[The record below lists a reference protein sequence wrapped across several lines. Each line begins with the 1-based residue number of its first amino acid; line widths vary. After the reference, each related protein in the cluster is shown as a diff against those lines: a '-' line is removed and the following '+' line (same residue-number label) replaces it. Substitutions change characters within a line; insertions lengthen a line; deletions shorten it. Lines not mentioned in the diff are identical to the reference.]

1 MAEPNNQEVKS
12 RRDMAVERLRERY
25 PDKEFNDD
33 EAIFGQISDD
43 YDELDGQLNSYK
55 EREQGMVDMMTKDPR
70 MANFLAAWHQGEN
83 PLVAMMR
90 MYGPELKDAL
100 DDPELQDKLAEAQTE
115 YLDRLAES
123 KELNQ
128 QFDDNVAS
136 SIAERDA
143 FQQEKG
149 LSDEQMDEIH
159 DRLEQK
165 ARDIIVGKFTR
176 DMYEDEYMAMNHD
189 SDVAAAADEA
199 EVRGRNAKIN
209 ETLRKR
215 GEGDGVAPLG
225 GSAGKVNPQRPKSI
239 LQLAREEEMGM

>member
-1 MAEPNNQEVKS
+1 
-12 RRDMAVERLRERY
+12 MAVDRLRERY

-70 MANFLAAWHQGEN
+70 SANFLAAWHQGEN

-100 DDPELQDKLAEAQTE
+100 DDPELQDQLAEAQKD
-115 YLDRLAES
+115 YLERMATS
-123 KELNQ
+123 KELEQ
-128 QFDDNVAS
+128 QAEANVEQ

-143 FQQEKG
+143 FQQEYG
-149 LSDEQMDEIH
+149 LSDEEMDQVMDSLKQIFE
-159 DRLEQK
+159 DAL
-165 ARDIIVGKFTR
+165 VGKFSR
-176 DMYEDEYMAMNHD
+176 ASMEIAYKAMNHD

-209 ETLRKR
+209 ETLRR
-215 GEGDGVAPLG
+215 RQEGDGVAPLG
-225 GSAGKVNPQRPKSI
+225 GSAGKVRQEKRAQSI
-239 LQLAREEEMGM
+239 FDVANGAM

>member
-1 MAEPNNQEVKS
+1 
-12 RRDMAVERLRERY
+12 MAVDRLRERY

-70 MANFLAAWHQGEN
+70 SANFLAAWHQGEN

-100 DDPELQDKLAEAQTE
+100 DDPELQDQLAEAQKD
-115 YLDRLAES
+115 YLERMATS
-123 KELNQ
+123 KELEQ
-128 QFDDNVAS
+128 QAEANVEQ

-143 FQQEKG
+143 FQQEYG
-149 LSDEQMDEIH
+149 LSDEEMDQVMDSLKQIFE
-159 DRLEQK
+159 DAL
-165 ARDIIVGKFTR
+165 VGKFSR
-176 DMYEDEYMAMNHD
+176 ASMEIAYKAMNHD

-225 GSAGKVNPQRPKSI
+225 GAAGKVEEPKRRMNI
-239 LQLAREEEMGM
+239 FDYAEAAK